1 MISVDNAEI
10 VYRPGEA
17 RETQMVPEIPRNPP
31 IEIREEGQAW
41 VVAAYDRGEHAGTT
55 FLTEGRQM
63 DALRAAKA
71 RMETDRHPCVVRW
84 DSPDSI
90 RNVYW
95 NPDFESLAV
104 RHDSLVDGWTVVPES
119 STCAIEVCESRA
131 DAQARAQTLQREY
144 DFKHLRVYDRN
155 GTCRDE
161 RDHRFLRYNV
171 TDSGV
176 RFDRSAVERQDPPDV
191 AVEDDEAGAESITS
205 VGPATPGRLGVSVPD
220 ITQVQFVD
228 TDGVCN
234 QYRTPWGDGTTAT
247 VVAVSQKYANH
258 EAVRE
263 GFEAR
268 MEPWLGHDDAA
279 TVATV
284 HESGTDP
291 TSWVA
296 YQSGDHGLDEAGM
309 SLSLNERVAV
319 LDEVVT
325 AISTVSED
333 HDICGIEPRNVRLRD
348 IGAGSRRVTVANWGV
363 RWAAT
368 AAVAQEYA
376 TPFTAPEQLGGRIAD
391 TTAVYGVGA
400 LAYWLFC
407 ESTPV
412 DAGDA
417 RAIRTG
423 DLRPPETLTAVPS
436 GVEPVLERALATDP
450 TERFGSVQTFHT
462 ELAKLL

>member
-1 MISVDNAEI
+1 
-10 VYRPGEA
+10 
-17 RETQMVPEIPRNPP
+17 MVPEIPHNPP
-31 IEIREEGQAW
+31 IEIRQEGQVW
-41 VVAAYDRGEHAGTT
+41 VVAVYDRGVHDGTT
-55 FLTEGRQM
+55 YSTEDTGM

-71 RMETDRHPCVVRW
+71 RMESDRHPCVVRW
-84 DSPDSI
+84 ESPDSV

-95 NPDFESLAV
+95 NPDFEYLDV
-104 RHDSLVDGWTVVPES
+104 RYDPLVDAWTVVPGGG
-119 STCAIEVCESRA
+119 TCALEVCASRA
-131 DAQARAQTLQREY
+131 DAQGRAKTIQREY
-144 DFKHLRVYDRN
+144 DFKHLRVYDRD
-155 GTCRDE
+155 GTCREE
-161 RDHRFLRYNV
+161 RDHRFLRHDV

-176 RFDRSAVERQDPPDV
+176 RFDRSAVEREEPPDV
-191 AVEDDEAGAESITS
+191 AVEEDDDGERPDPITS
-205 VGPATPGRLGVSVPD
+205 VGPATPGSLGVSVPD
-220 ITQVQFVD
+220 ITQVEFVD

-234 QYRTPWGDGTTAT
+234 QYETPWGDGTTAT
-247 VVAVSQKYANH
+247 IVAVSQKHADH

-268 MEPWLGHDDAA
+268 LEPWLAHDDAE

-291 TSWVA
+291 TPWVA
-296 YQSGDHGLDEAGM
+296 YRSGDRGLDDVGM
-309 SLSLNERVAV
+309 DLSLNERVGV
-319 LDEVVT
+319 LAEVVDAT
-325 AISTVSED
+325 ATVSEH
-333 HDICGIEPRNVRLRD
+333 HDVCGIEPRNVRLRD
-348 IGAGSRRVTVANWGV
+348 VGGGSRHVTVANWGI

-368 AAVAQEYA
+368 VAVARDYA
-376 TPFTAPEQLGGRIAD
+376 TPFTAPEQLAGRVTD

-417 RAIRTG
+417 QAIRTG

-436 GVEPVLERALATDP
+436 GVEPVLERALVTDP
-450 TERFGSVQTFHT
+450 TERYGSVQALHT